1 MARYAC
7 LIPAVMARM
16 IGAFRI
22 ENLEGQTPRSA
33 LVNNMLSPCL
43 KVSPSKELFRHL
55 ILAAIALILG
65 SAAAPAVRAAADQP
79 PILPLEQVKPG
90 MRGVGYTI
98 FAGDNIEP
106 FDIEVI
112 GIMPNLMGPKQSIIL
127 IQLHGDKAEH
137 TGVVAG
143 MSGSPVYVDGK
154 LMGALS
160 LKFGVFV
167 KEPLAGV
174 TPIEDILS
182 IPTGDS
188 SNPKALSVRSTAD
201 NHVEP
206 AATIGGAA
214 SSASI
219 SELPH
224 YPVPT
229 QWARAAGASGDA
241 YLEPIAA
248 PLVFSGF
255 APATVRQEAGEWA
268 AYGMVASAGG
278 TAPRASDDAKVVPG
292 DMVSMVLV
300 QGDIS
305 MSAACTV
312 TAVTDDRVY
321 ACGHPLFGL
330 GSSNM
335 PLARGRTLTTLASDF
350 NSTKIVNAGGVI
362 GTLTEDRLTAVMG
375 RIGPAP
381 QMIPVDLTVV
391 TPAGEKHFHS
401 EMFSNPKLTP
411 LLMGLIAFN
420 GLTQNTAYGEGST
433 MKLSGDI
440 DISGHSPVSLEDMY
454 APTDQFVPDGTF
466 VASSVQTTFTR
477 IFSNPYEM
485 PKIDKVSLRVEA
497 IPDRR
502 VASILNAWSEVS
514 EAQPGDPV
522 TIKVLLRPYRGTPM
536 IRDVAIT
543 IPPQAARG
551 STLRVQVSDADSLN
565 RIPNLVA
572 AQGRLGGLDQLISL
586 LNRARRNNQ
595 LYVTLLKP
603 TPTLLVEHKELPDAP
618 LSQIN
623 VLDQKRLPGNSALL
637 RESTAGQWSVRMDE
651 IISGSTSVFIKIK

>member
-1 MARYAC
+1 
-7 LIPAVMARM
+7 M
-16 IGAFRI
+16 IGALLI
-22 ENLEGQTPRSA
+22 ENLDRQTPRSA
-33 LVNNMLSPCL
+33 LVNNMLSLSL
-43 KVSPSKELFRHL
+43 KTSSSKHLFRHL
-55 ILAAIALILG
+55 LFALVALTVGVIV
-65 SAAAPAVRAAADQP
+65 APAARAAGDQP
-79 PILPLEQVKPG
+79 PILPLDQVKPG
-90 MRGVGYTI
+90 MKGLAYTI
-98 FAGDNIEP
+98 FAGDKIEP
-106 FDIEVI
+106 FDVEVI
-112 GIMPNLMGPKQSIIL
+112 GILPNLMGPKQSIIL
-127 IQLHGDKAEH
+127 VQLHGDKAEH

-143 MSGSPVYVDGK
+143 MSGSPVYIDGK
-154 LMGALS
+154 LVGALS

-188 SNPKALSVRSTAD
+188 SNTKTLSVRS
-201 NHVEP
+201 
-206 AATIGGAA
+206 AAAGNAEAA
-214 SSASI
+214 SPASVTDR
-219 SELPH
+219 PH
-224 YPVPT
+224 YPLPAK
-229 QWARAAGASGDA
+229 WAQAAGTSGDA
-241 YLEPIAA
+241 YLEPIAS
-248 PLVFSGF
+248 PLVFSGV
-255 APATVRQEAGEWA
+255 APATLRQYSGEWA
-268 AYGMVASAGG
+268 PYGMVAAAGG
-278 TAPRASDDAKVVPG
+278 TAPPASDDAKIVPG
-292 DMVSMVLV
+292 DMVSMLLV

-312 TAVTDDRVY
+312 TAVTEDRVY

-330 GSSNM
+330 GASDM

-391 TPAGEKHFHS
+391 TPAGEKQFHS
-401 EMFSNPKLTP
+401 EMISNPKLTP
-411 LLMGLIAFN
+411 LLMGLVAFN

-433 MKLSGDI
+433 MKLSGNIDI
-440 DISGHSPVSLEDMY
+440 DGHSPVSLEDMY

-485 PKIDKVSLRVEA
+485 PKVNKVSLRVES

-502 VASILNAWSEVS
+502 IASILNAWSDVS

-522 TIKVLLRPYRGTPM
+522 TIKVLLRPYRGAPV
-536 IRDVAIT
+536 IRDVPIT
-543 IPPQAARG
+543 IPAQATRG

-586 LNRARRNNQ
+586 LNRERRNNQ

-603 TPTLLVEHKELPDAP
+603 TPTLLVEDKELPDAP

-637 RESTAGQWSVRMDE
+637 RESTAGEWSVRMDE

>member
-1 MARYAC
+1 MV
-7 LIPAVMARM
+7 LM
-16 IGAFRI
+16 
-22 ENLEGQTPRSA
+22 
-33 LVNNMLSPCL
+33 
-43 KVSPSKELFRHL
+43 
-55 ILAAIALILG
+55 LG
-65 SAAAPAVRAAADQP
+65 SIAAPAVHGATDQP
-79 PILPLEQVKPG
+79 PILPLDQVKPG
-90 MRGVGYTI
+90 MRGVAYTI
-98 FAGDNIEP
+98 FAGDKIEP
-106 FDIEVI
+106 FDVEVI
-112 GIMPNLMGPKQSIIL
+112 GILPNLMGPKQSIIL

-188 SNPKALSVRSTAD
+188 SNPKDLSVRSTVVDKA
-201 NHVEP
+201 EP
-206 AATIGGAA
+206 AGGTGWTTAWNPSTA
-214 SSASI
+214 Q
-219 SELPH
+219 PH
-224 YPVPT
+224 FPVPEKLT
-229 QWARAAGASGDA
+229 QLAGVSGNA

-255 APATVRQEAGEWA
+255 APATLRQYAGEWA
-268 AYGMVASAGG
+268 PYGMVAAAGG
-278 TAPRASDDAKVVPG
+278 TAPPASDDAKIVPG

-312 TAVTDDRVY
+312 TAITDDRVY

-330 GSSNM
+330 GASHM
-335 PLARGRTLTTLASDF
+335 PLARGRTLTTLSSDF

-375 RIGPAP
+375 RIGPTP

-391 TPAGEKHFHS
+391 TPAGEKQFHS
-401 EMFSNPKLTP
+401 EMISNPKLTP
-411 LLMGLIAFN
+411 LLMGIIAFN
-420 GLTQNTAYGEGST
+420 GLTQNTAYGEGNT

-485 PKIDKVSLRVEA
+485 PKIDKVSLRVEST
-497 IPDRR
+497 PDRR

-514 EAQPGDPV
+514 EAEPGSPV
-522 TIKVLLRPYRGTPM
+522 TIQVLLRPYRGTPV
-536 IRDVAIT
+536 IRDVGIT
-543 IPPQAARG
+543 IPLQATRG

-586 LNRARRNNQ
+586 LNRERRNNQ

-603 TPTLLVEHKELPDAP
+603 TPTLLVEDKELPDAP

-623 VLDQKRLPGNSALL
+623 VLNQKRLPGNSALL
-637 RESTAGQWSVRMDE
+637 RESTAGEWSVRMDE

>member
-1 MARYAC
+1 
-7 LIPAVMARM
+7 M
-16 IGAFRI
+16 IGTLLM
-22 ENLEGQTPRSA
+22 ENLDRQTPRSA
-33 LVNNMLSPCL
+33 LVNNMPSSLLKLSVC
-43 KVSPSKELFRHL
+43 KGLFRHL
-55 ILAAIALILG
+55 LFGVVALILG
-65 SAAAPAVRAAADQP
+65 FIAAPAIHAANDQP
-79 PILPLEQVKPG
+79 PILPLEQVRPG
-90 MRGVGYTI
+90 MRGVAYTI
-98 FAGDNIEP
+98 FAGDTIEP
-106 FDIEVI
+106 FNVEVI
-112 GIMPNLMGPKQSIIL
+112 GILPNLMGPKQSIIL
-127 IQLHGDKAEH
+127 VQLHGDKAEH

-182 IPTGDS
+182 IPAGEPGS
-188 SNPKALSVRSTAD
+188 PKTLSVRSTPND
-201 NHVEP
+201 NVEP
-206 AATIGGAA
+206 TATSRAAFVA
-214 SSASI
+214 SAG
-219 SELPH
+219 EVPR
-224 YPVPT
+224 YPVPAK
-229 QWARAAGASGDA
+229 WAQAAGTSGDA
-241 YLEPIAA
+241 YLEPIAT

-255 APATVRQEAGEWA
+255 APVALRQYAGEWA
-268 AYGMVASAGG
+268 PYGMVATAGG
-278 TAPRASDDAKVVPG
+278 TAPAASDDAKIVPG

-312 TAVTDDRVY
+312 TAVTDNRVY

-330 GSSNM
+330 GASDM

-391 TPAGEKHFHS
+391 TPAGEKQFHA
-401 EMFSNPKLTP
+401 EMISNPKLTP
-411 LLMGLIAFN
+411 LLMGIVAFN

-440 DISGHSPVSLEDMY
+440 DIGGHSPVSLEDMY

-466 VASSVQTTFTR
+466 VASSVQNTFTR

-485 PKIDKVSLRVEA
+485 PKINKVNLRVEST
-497 IPDRR
+497 PDRR
-502 VASILNAWSEVS
+502 VASILNAWSEMS
-514 EAQPGDPV
+514 EAQPGEPV
-522 TIKVLLRPYRGTPM
+522 TIKVLLRPYRGAPV
-536 IRDVAIT
+536 IREIPIT
-543 IPPQAARG
+543 IPAQATRG

-586 LNRARRNNQ
+586 LNRERRNNQ

-603 TPTLLVEHKELPDAP
+603 TPTLLVEDKELPDAP

-637 RESTAGQWSVRMDE
+637 RESTAGEWSVRMDE

>member
-1 MARYAC
+1 MPYLC
-7 LIPAVMARM
+7 LK
-16 IGAFRI
+16 
-22 ENLEGQTPRSA
+22 
-33 LVNNMLSPCL
+33 LSP
-43 KVSPSKELFRHL
+43 SRHSFRHL
-55 ILAAIALILG
+55 LLALIGLMLG
-65 SAAAPAVRAAADQP
+65 SIAAPTLRAATDQP

-90 MRGVGYTI
+90 MRGVAYTI
-98 FAGDNIEP
+98 FAGDKIEP
-106 FDIEVI
+106 FDVEVI
-112 GIMPNLMGPKQSIIL
+112 GILPNLMGPKQSIIL
-127 IQLHGDKAEH
+127 VQLHGEKAEH

-182 IPTGDS
+182 IPTGDAS
-188 SNPKALSVRSTAD
+188 TPKALSVRSAVTQ
-201 NHVEP
+201 
-206 AATIGGAA
+206 
-214 SSASI
+214 
-219 SELPH
+219 SER
-224 YPVPT
+224 YPVPEK
-229 QWARAAGASGDA
+229 WAQAAGASGA
-241 YLEPIAA
+241 AFLEPIES

-255 APATVRQEAGEWA
+255 APATLRQYANEWPP
-268 AYGMVASAGG
+268 YGMVAAAGG
-278 TAPRASDDAKVVPG
+278 TAPAASDDAKVVPG
-292 DMVSMVLV
+292 DMVSMLLV

-312 TAVTDDRVY
+312 TAVTEDRVY

-330 GSSNM
+330 GASDM

-375 RIGPAP
+375 RIGPTP

-391 TPAGEKHFHS
+391 TPAGEKQFHS
-401 EMFSNPKLTP
+401 EMISNPKLTP
-411 LLMGLIAFN
+411 LLMGIIAFN

-433 MKLSGDI
+433 MKLSGNI
-440 DISGHSPVSLEDMY
+440 DINGHSPVSLEDMY

-485 PKIDKVSLRVEA
+485 PKINKVSLRVES
-497 IPDRR
+497 IPERR
-502 VASILNAWSEVS
+502 VASILNAWSEMS
-514 EAQPGDPV
+514 EAQAGDPV
-522 TIKVLLRPYRGTPM
+522 TIKVLLRPYRGEPM
-536 IRDVAIT
+536 IRDVPIT
-543 IPPQAARG
+543 IPAQVNRG

-586 LNRARRNNQ
+586 LNRERRNNQ

-603 TPTLLVEHKELPDAP
+603 TPTLLVEDKELPDAP
-618 LSQIN
+618 LSQIT

-637 RESTAGQWSVRMDE
+637 RESAAGEWSIHMDE
-651 IISGSTSVFIKIK
+651 IISGSTSVYIKIK

>member
-1 MARYAC
+1 
-7 LIPAVMARM
+7 
-16 IGAFRI
+16 
-22 ENLEGQTPRSA
+22 
-33 LVNNMLSPCL
+33 
-43 KVSPSKELFRHL
+43 
-55 ILAAIALILG
+55 
-65 SAAAPAVRAAADQP
+65 
-79 PILPLEQVKPG
+79 
-90 MRGVGYTI
+90 MRGVAYTI
-98 FAGDNIEP
+98 FAGDKIEP
-106 FDIEVI
+106 FDIEVV
-112 GIMPNLMGPKQSIIL
+112 GILPNLMGPKQSIIL
-127 IQLHGDKAEH
+127 VQLHGEKAEH

-160 LKFGVFV
+160 LKFGTFV

-188 SNPKALSVRSTAD
+188 SSPKTLRVRSEVAD
-201 NHVEP
+201 NASPP
-206 AATIGGAA
+206 AATQRIA
-214 SSASI
+214 SLASAN
-219 SELPH
+219 ELPR

-229 QWARAAGASGDA
+229 KWAQAAGASGDA

-255 APATVRQEAGEWA
+255 APGTLRQYAGEWA
-268 AYGMVASAGG
+268 PYGMVATAGG
-278 TAPRASDDAKVVPG
+278 TAPPASDDAKVVPG

-330 GSSNM
+330 GSSDM

-391 TPAGEKHFHS
+391 TPAGEKQFHS
-401 EMFSNPKLTP
+401 EMISNPKLTP
-411 LLMGLIAFN
+411 ILMGIIAFN

-433 MKLSGDI
+433 MKLSGGI
-440 DISGHSPVSLEDMY
+440 DINGHSPVSLEDMY

-485 PKIDKVSLRVEA
+485 PRVNKVSLRVEA

-502 VASILNAWSEVS
+502 VASILNAWPEVS

-536 IRDVAIT
+536 ISDVPIT
-543 IPPQAARG
+543 IPPQATRG
-551 STLRVQVSDADSLN
+551 STLRVLVSDADSLN

-586 LNRARRNNQ
+586 LNRERRNNQ

-603 TPTLLVEHKELPDAP
+603 TPTLLVEDKELPDAP

-637 RESTAGQWSVRMDE
+637 RESAAGEWSVRMDE

>member
-1 MARYAC
+1 
-7 LIPAVMARM
+7 
-16 IGAFRI
+16 
-22 ENLEGQTPRSA
+22 
-33 LVNNMLSPCL
+33 
-43 KVSPSKELFRHL
+43 
-55 ILAAIALILG
+55 
-65 SAAAPAVRAAADQP
+65 
-79 PILPLEQVKPG
+79 
-90 MRGVGYTI
+90 
-98 FAGDNIEP
+98 
-106 FDIEVI
+106 
-112 GIMPNLMGPKQSIIL
+112 
-127 IQLHGDKAEH
+127 
-137 TGVVAG
+137 
-143 MSGSPVYVDGK
+143 
-154 LMGALS
+154 
-160 LKFGVFV
+160 
-167 KEPLAGV
+167 
-174 TPIEDILS
+174 
-182 IPTGDS
+182 
-188 SNPKALSVRSTAD
+188 
-201 NHVEP
+201 
-206 AATIGGAA
+206 
-214 SSASI
+214 
-219 SELPH
+219 
-224 YPVPT
+224 
-229 QWARAAGASGDA
+229 
-241 YLEPIAA
+241 
-248 PLVFSGF
+248 
-255 APATVRQEAGEWA
+255 
-268 AYGMVASAGG
+268 
-278 TAPRASDDAKVVPG
+278 
-292 DMVSMVLV
+292 MVLV

-312 TAVTDDRVY
+312 TAVREDRVY

-330 GSSNM
+330 GASDM

-381 QMIPVDLTVV
+381 QMIPIDLTVV
-391 TPAGEKHFHS
+391 TPAGEKQFHS
-401 EMFSNPKLTP
+401 EMISNPKLTP
-411 LLMGLIAFN
+411 LLMGIIAFN

-440 DISGHSPVSLEDMY
+440 NINGHSPVSLEDMY

-466 VASSVQTTFTR
+466 VASSVQTIFTR

-485 PKIDKVSLRVEA
+485 PKIDKVTLRVEST
-497 IPDRR
+497 PDRR
-502 VASILNAWSEVS
+502 VASILNAWSELS

-536 IRDVAIT
+536 IRDVPIT
-543 IPPQAARG
+543 IPAQATRG

-603 TPTLLVEHKELPDAP
+603 TPTLLVEDKELPDAP

-637 RESTAGQWSVRMDE
+637 RESTAGEWSVRMDE

>member
-1 MARYAC
+1 
-7 LIPAVMARM
+7 MARM
-16 IGAFRI
+16 IPVLLIAHLKR
-22 ENLEGQTPRSA
+22 QTLRSA
-33 LVNNMLSPCL
+33 LVNNMPSLWS
-43 KVSPSKELFRHL
+43 SPSKHLFRHL
-55 ILAAIALILG
+55 LVAVIALMLG
-65 SAAAPAVRAAADQP
+65 SIAAPAVRAGDQP
-79 PILPLEQVKPG
+79 PILPLEQVKAG
-90 MRGVGYTI
+90 MRGVAYTI
-98 FAGDNIEP
+98 FAGDKIEP

-112 GIMPNLMGPKQSIIL
+112 GILPNLMGPKQSIIL
-127 IQLHGDKAEH
+127 VELHGDKAEH

-143 MSGSPVYVDGK
+143 MSGSPVYIDGK

-182 IPTGDS
+182 IPTEESPS
-188 SNPKALSVRSTAD
+188 SPKTLSVRSTVAD
-201 NHVEP
+201 HSEP
-206 AATIGGAA
+206 AATTGWAA
-214 SSASI
+214 SLSSVTD
-219 SELPH
+219 LPH

-229 QWARAAGASGDA
+229 QWAQAAGASGNA

-255 APATVRQEAGEWA
+255 APATLRQYAGEWA
-268 AYGMVASAGG
+268 AYGMVAAAGG
-278 TAPRASDDAKVVPG
+278 TAPPASDDAQVVPG

-312 TAVTDDRVY
+312 TAVRENRVY

-330 GSSNM
+330 GASDM

-391 TPAGEKHFHS
+391 TPAGERQFHS
-401 EMFSNPKLTP
+401 EMISNPKLTP

-466 VASSVQTTFTR
+466 VASSVQSIFTR

-485 PKIDKVSLRVEA
+485 PKIDKVSLRVEST
-497 IPDRR
+497 PDRR

-514 EAQPGDPV
+514 EAEPGDPV
-522 TIKVLLRPYRGTPM
+522 TIKVLLRPYRGAPM
-536 IRDVAIT
+536 IREVPIT
-543 IPPQAARG
+543 IPAQATRG

-586 LNRARRNNQ
+586 LNREHRNNQ

-603 TPTLLVEHKELPDAP
+603 TPTLLVEDKELPDAP

-637 RESTAGQWSVRMDE
+637 RESTAGEWSVRMDE

>member
-1 MARYAC
+1 MPYLC
-7 LIPAVMARM
+7 LK
-16 IGAFRI
+16 
-22 ENLEGQTPRSA
+22 
-33 LVNNMLSPCL
+33 LSP
-43 KVSPSKELFRHL
+43 SRHSFRHL
-55 ILAAIALILG
+55 LLAVVALMLG
-65 SAAAPAVRAAADQP
+65 SIAAPALRAATDQP

-90 MRGVGYTI
+90 MRGVAYTI
-98 FAGDNIEP
+98 FAGDKIEP
-106 FDIEVI
+106 FDVEVI
-112 GIMPNLMGPKQSIIL
+112 GILPNLMGPKQSIIL
-127 IQLHGDKAEH
+127 VQLHGEKAEH

-182 IPTGDS
+182 IPTGDAS
-188 SNPKALSVRSTAD
+188 TPKTLSVRST
-201 NHVEP
+201 V
-206 AATIGGAA
+206 TQ
-214 SSASI
+214 SQR
-219 SELPH
+219 
-224 YPVPT
+224 YPVPEK
-229 QWARAAGASGDA
+229 WAQAAGASGA
-241 YLEPIAA
+241 TFLEPIEA

-255 APATVRQEAGEWA
+255 APATLRQYANEWA
-268 AYGMVASAGG
+268 PYGMVAAAGG
-278 TAPRASDDAKVVPG
+278 TAPAASDDAKVVPG
-292 DMVSMVLV
+292 DMVSMLLV

-312 TAVTDDRVY
+312 TAVTEDRVY

-330 GSSNM
+330 GASDM

-375 RIGPAP
+375 RIGPTP

-391 TPAGEKHFHS
+391 TPAGEKQFHS
-401 EMFSNPKLTP
+401 EMISNPKLTP
-411 LLMGLIAFN
+411 LLMGIIAFN

-433 MKLSGDI
+433 MKLSGNI
-440 DISGHSPVSLEDMY
+440 DINGHSPVSLEDMY

-485 PKIDKVSLRVEA
+485 PKIDKVSLRVES
-497 IPDRR
+497 IPERR
-502 VASILNAWSEVS
+502 VASILNAWSEMS

-522 TIKVLLRPYRGTPM
+522 TIKVLLRPYRGEPM
-536 IRDVAIT
+536 IRDVPIT
-543 IPPQAARG
+543 IPAQVNRG

-586 LNRARRNNQ
+586 LNRERRNNQ

-603 TPTLLVEHKELPDAP
+603 TPTLLVEDKELPDAP

-637 RESTAGQWSVRMDE
+637 RESAAGEWSIHMDE
-651 IISGSTSVFIKIK
+651 IISGSTSVYIKIK

>member
-1 MARYAC
+1 MPC
-7 LIPAVMARM
+7 LS
-16 IGAFRI
+16 
-22 ENLEGQTPRSA
+22 LK
-33 LVNNMLSPCL
+33 LSP
-43 KVSPSKELFRHL
+43 SRHTFRHL
-55 ILAAIALILG
+55 LLALVALMLG
-65 SAAAPAVRAAADQP
+65 SIAAPALRAATDQP

-90 MRGVGYTI
+90 MRGVAYTI
-98 FAGDNIEP
+98 FAGDKIEP
-106 FDIEVI
+106 FDVEVI
-112 GIMPNLMGPKQSIIL
+112 GILPNLMGPKQSIIL
-127 IQLHGDKAEH
+127 VQLHGEKAEH

-182 IPTGDS
+182 IPTGDAS
-188 SNPKALSVRSTAD
+188 TPKTLSVRSA
-201 NHVEP
+201 V
-206 AATIGGAA
+206 AQ
-214 SSASI
+214 SQR
-219 SELPH
+219 
-224 YPVPT
+224 YPVPEKWE
-229 QWARAAGASGDA
+229 QAAGASGA
-241 YLEPIAA
+241 AFLEPIAA

-255 APATVRQEAGEWA
+255 APATLRQYANEWA
-268 AYGMVASAGG
+268 PYGMVAAAGG
-278 TAPRASDDAKVVPG
+278 TAPPASDDAKVVPG
-292 DMVSMVLV
+292 DMVSMLLV

-312 TAVTDDRVY
+312 TAVTEDRVY

-330 GSSNM
+330 GASDM

-375 RIGPAP
+375 RIGPTP

-391 TPAGEKHFHS
+391 TPAGEKQFHS
-401 EMFSNPKLTP
+401 EMISNPKLTP
-411 LLMGLIAFN
+411 LLMGIIAFN

-440 DISGHSPVSLEDMY
+440 DINGHSPVSLEDMY

-485 PKIDKVSLRVEA
+485 PKINKVSLRVES
-497 IPDRR
+497 IPERR
-502 VASILNAWSEVS
+502 VASILNAWSEMS

-522 TIKVLLRPYRGTPM
+522 TIRVLLRPYRGEPL
-536 IRDVAIT
+536 IRDVPIT
-543 IPPQAARG
+543 IPAQVNRG

-586 LNRARRNNQ
+586 LNRERRNNQ

-603 TPTLLVEHKELPDAP
+603 TPTLLVEDKELPDAP

-637 RESTAGQWSVRMDE
+637 RESAAGEWSIHMDE
-651 IISGSTSVFIKIK
+651 IISGSTSVYIKIK

>member
-1 MARYAC
+1 MPS
-7 LIPAVMARM
+7 L
-16 IGAFRI
+16 FFK
-22 ENLEGQTPRSA
+22 
-33 LVNNMLSPCL
+33 LSPC
-43 KVSPSKELFRHL
+43 RHL
-55 ILAAIALILG
+55 LRHLLLALITLMLG
-65 SAAAPAVRAAADQP
+65 SSAAPALRAATDQP
-79 PILPLEQVKPG
+79 PILPLDQVKPG
-90 MRGVGYTI
+90 MRGVAYTI
-98 FAGDNIEP
+98 FAGDKIEP
-106 FDIEVI
+106 FDVEVI
-112 GIMPNLMGPKQSIIL
+112 GILPNLMGPKQSIIL
-127 IQLHGDKAEH
+127 VQLHGEKAEH

-174 TPIEDILS
+174 TPIEDVLS

-188 SNPKALSVRSTAD
+188 STPKTLSVRSTVAND
-201 NHVEP
+201 IQP
-206 AATIGGAA
+206 ANAMRGPVSLA
-214 SSASI
+214 SVTRSQR
-219 SELPH
+219 
-224 YPVPT
+224 YPVPEK
-229 QWARAAGASGDA
+229 WAQAAGASGEA
-241 YLEPIAA
+241 FLEPIAA

-255 APATVRQEAGEWA
+255 APATLRQFANEWA
-268 AYGMVASAGG
+268 PYGMVAAAGG
-278 TAPRASDDAKVVPG
+278 TAPPASDDAKVVPG

-312 TAVTDDRVY
+312 TAVTEDRVY

-330 GSSNM
+330 GASDM

-375 RIGPAP
+375 RIGPTP
-381 QMIPVDLTVV
+381 QMIPVDLTVI

-401 EMFSNPKLTP
+401 EMISNPKLTP
-411 LLMGLIAFN
+411 ILMGVIAFN

-440 DISGHSPVSLEDMY
+440 DINGHSPVSLEDMY

-485 PKIDKVSLRVEA
+485 PKINKVSLRVETT
-497 IPDRR
+497 PDRR

-514 EAQPGDPV
+514 EAQPGEPV
-522 TIKVLLRPYRGTPM
+522 TIKVLLRPYRGEPM
-536 IRDVAIT
+536 IRDVPIT
-543 IPPQAARG
+543 IPAQVNRG

-586 LNRARRNNQ
+586 LNRERRNNQ

-603 TPTLLVEHKELPDAP
+603 TPTLLVEDKELPDAP

-637 RESTAGQWSVRMDE
+637 RESAAGEWSVHMDE
-651 IISGSTSVFIKIK
+651 IISGSTSVYIKIK

>member
-1 MARYAC
+1 MPYLC
-7 LIPAVMARM
+7 LK
-16 IGAFRI
+16 
-22 ENLEGQTPRSA
+22 
-33 LVNNMLSPCL
+33 LSP
-43 KVSPSKELFRHL
+43 SRHSFRHL
-55 ILAAIALILG
+55 LLGLIALMLG
-65 SAAAPAVRAAADQP
+65 SIAAPALRAATDQP

-90 MRGVGYTI
+90 MRGVAYTI
-98 FAGDNIEP
+98 FAGDKIEP
-106 FDIEVI
+106 FDVEVI
-112 GIMPNLMGPKQSIIL
+112 GILPNLMGPKQSIIL
-127 IQLHGDKAEH
+127 VQLHGEKAEH

-174 TPIEDILS
+174 TPIEDVLS

-188 SNPKALSVRSTAD
+188 STPKTLSVRST
-201 NHVEP
+201 VTQSQRYP
-206 AATIGGAA
+206 
-214 SSASI
+214 
-219 SELPH
+219 LPEK
-224 YPVPT
+224 
-229 QWARAAGASGDA
+229 WAQAAGASGA
-241 YLEPIAA
+241 AFLEPIEA

-255 APATVRQEAGEWA
+255 APATLRQYANEWA
-268 AYGMVASAGG
+268 PYGMVAAAGG
-278 TAPRASDDAKVVPG
+278 TAPAASDDAKVVPG
-292 DMVSMVLV
+292 DMVSMLLV

-312 TAVTDDRVY
+312 TAVTEDRVY

-330 GSSNM
+330 GASNM

-375 RIGPAP
+375 RIGPTP

-391 TPAGEKHFHS
+391 TPAGEKQFHS
-401 EMFSNPKLTP
+401 EMISNPKLTP
-411 LLMGLIAFN
+411 LLMGIIAFN

-433 MKLSGDI
+433 MKLSGNI
-440 DISGHSPVSLEDMY
+440 DINGHSPVSLEDMY

-485 PKIDKVSLRVEA
+485 PKINKVSLRVES
-497 IPDRR
+497 IPERR
-502 VASILNAWSEVS
+502 VASILNAWSEMS

-522 TIKVLLRPYRGTPM
+522 TIKVLLRPYRGEPM
-536 IRDVAIT
+536 IRDVPIT
-543 IPPQAARG
+543 IPAQVNRG
-551 STLRVQVSDADSLN
+551 STLRVQISDADSLN

-586 LNRARRNNQ
+586 LNRERRNNQ

-603 TPTLLVEHKELPDAP
+603 TPTLLVEDKELPDAP

-637 RESTAGQWSVRMDE
+637 RESAAGEWSIHMDE
-651 IISGSTSVFIKIK
+651 IISGSTSVYIKIK

>member
-1 MARYAC
+1 MPYLC
-7 LIPAVMARM
+7 LK
-16 IGAFRI
+16 
-22 ENLEGQTPRSA
+22 
-33 LVNNMLSPCL
+33 LSP
-43 KVSPSKELFRHL
+43 SRHSFRHL
-55 ILAAIALILG
+55 LLVVVTLMLG
-65 SAAAPAVRAAADQP
+65 SIAAPALRAATDQP

-90 MRGVGYTI
+90 MRGVAYTI
-98 FAGDNIEP
+98 FAGDKIEP
-106 FDIEVI
+106 FDVEVI
-112 GIMPNLMGPKQSIIL
+112 GILPNLMGPKQSIIL
-127 IQLHGDKAEH
+127 VQLHGEKAEH

-182 IPTGDS
+182 IPTGDAS
-188 SNPKALSVRSTAD
+188 TPKTLSVRST
-201 NHVEP
+201 V
-206 AATIGGAA
+206 TQ
-214 SSASI
+214 SQR
-219 SELPH
+219 
-224 YPVPT
+224 YPVPEK
-229 QWARAAGASGDA
+229 WAQAAGASGA
-241 YLEPIAA
+241 AFLEPIAA

-255 APATVRQEAGEWA
+255 APATLRQYANEWA
-268 AYGMVASAGG
+268 PYGMVAAAGG
-278 TAPRASDDAKVVPG
+278 TAPAASDDAKVVPG
-292 DMVSMVLV
+292 DMVSMLLV

-312 TAVTDDRVY
+312 TAVTEDRVY

-330 GSSNM
+330 GASDM

-375 RIGPAP
+375 RIGPTP

-391 TPAGEKHFHS
+391 TPAGEKQFHS
-401 EMFSNPKLTP
+401 EMISNPKLTP
-411 LLMGLIAFN
+411 LLMGIIAFN

-433 MKLSGDI
+433 MKLNGNI
-440 DISGHSPVSLEDMY
+440 DINGHSPVSLEDMY

-485 PKIDKVSLRVEA
+485 PKINKVSLRVES
-497 IPDRR
+497 IPERR
-502 VASILNAWSEVS
+502 VASILNAWSEMS

-522 TIKVLLRPYRGTPM
+522 TIKVLLRPYRGEPM
-536 IRDVAIT
+536 IRDVPIT
-543 IPPQAARG
+543 IPAQVNRG

-586 LNRARRNNQ
+586 LNRERRNNQ

-603 TPTLLVEHKELPDAP
+603 TPTLLVEDKELPDAP

-637 RESTAGQWSVRMDE
+637 RESAAGEWSIHMDE
-651 IISGSTSVFIKIK
+651 IISGSTSVYIKIK

>member
-1 MARYAC
+1 
-7 LIPAVMARM
+7 M
-16 IGAFRI
+16 INVLLK
-22 ENLEGQTPRSA
+22 ENLDRQTPRSA
-33 LVNNMLSPCL
+33 LVNNMLSL
-43 KVSPSKELFRHL
+43 RRKLFFSKHLFRRLHL
-55 ILAAIALILG
+55 ALAILTLG
-65 SAAAPAVRAAADQP
+65 SIAAPVLHAAGDQP
-79 PILPLEQVKPG
+79 PILPLDQVKPG
-90 MRGVGYTI
+90 MKGVAYTI
-98 FAGDNIEP
+98 FAGDTIEP
-106 FDIEVI
+106 FDVEVI
-112 GIMPNLMGPKQSIIL
+112 GILPNLMGPKQSIIL
-127 IQLHGDKAEH
+127 VQLHGDKALH

-143 MSGSPVYVDGK
+143 MSGSPVYIDGK
-154 LMGALS
+154 LVGALS

-182 IPTGDS
+182 IPAGDS
-188 SNPKALSVRSTAD
+188 SNPKTLSVRSTA
-201 NHVEP
+201 
-206 AATIGGAA
+206 GGNTEAA
-214 SSASI
+214 SSVSASN
-219 SELPH
+219 LPH
-224 YPVPT
+224 YSVPT
-229 QWARAAGASGDA
+229 KWAQAAGASGDA
-241 YLEPIAA
+241 YLEPIAS
-248 PLVFSGF
+248 PLVFSGV
-255 APATVRQEAGEWA
+255 APATLRQYAGEWA
-268 AYGMVASAGG
+268 PYGMVAAAGG
-278 TAPRASDDAKVVPG
+278 TAPPASDDAKVVPG
-292 DMVSMVLV
+292 DMVSMLLV

-312 TAVTDDRVY
+312 TAVTQDRVY

-330 GSSNM
+330 GASDM

-391 TPAGEKHFHS
+391 TPAGEKQFHAA
-401 EMFSNPKLTP
+401 MISNPKLTP

-440 DISGHSPVSLEDMY
+440 TIDGHSPVSLEDMY

-485 PKIDKVSLRVEA
+485 PKVNKVSLRVES

-522 TIKVLLRPYRGTPM
+522 TIKVLLRPYRGAPV
-536 IRDVAIT
+536 IRDVSIT
-543 IPPQAARG
+543 IPPQATRG

-586 LNRARRNNQ
+586 LNRERRNNQ

-603 TPTLLVEHKELPDAP
+603 TPTLLVEDKELPDAP

-637 RESTAGQWSVRMDE
+637 RESAAGEWSVRMDE
-651 IISGSTSVFIKIK
+651 IIAGSTSVFIKIK

>member
-1 MARYAC
+1 
-7 LIPAVMARM
+7 
-16 IGAFRI
+16 
-22 ENLEGQTPRSA
+22 
-33 LVNNMLSPCL
+33 MLSL
-43 KVSPSKELFRHL
+43 RFKLSPHKHLLRHL
-55 ILAAIALILG
+55 LFSLTALTLG
-65 SAAAPAVRAAADQP
+65 CVVAPALRAATDQP
-79 PILPLEQVKPG
+79 PILPLDQVKPG
-90 MRGVGYTI
+90 MKGVAYTI

-106 FDIEVI
+106 FDVEVV
-112 GIMPNLMGPKQSIIL
+112 GILPNLMGPKQSIIL
-127 IQLHGDKAEH
+127 VQLHGEKAEH

-143 MSGSPVYVDGK
+143 MSGSPVYIDGK
-154 LMGALS
+154 LVGALS

-188 SNPKALSVRSTAD
+188 SNPKPLSVRSTA
-201 NHVEP
+201 
-206 AATIGGAA
+206 GGNTEAA
-214 SSASI
+214 SWAAVSD
-219 SELPH
+219 LPR

-229 QWARAAGASGDA
+229 KWAQAAGAPGNA
-241 YLEPIAA
+241 YLEPIAS
-248 PLVFSGF
+248 PLVFSGVS
-255 APATVRQEAGEWA
+255 PATLRQYAGEWA
-268 AYGMVASAGG
+268 PYGMVAAAGG
-278 TAPRASDDAKVVPG
+278 TAPPASDDAKIVPG
-292 DMVSMVLV
+292 DMVSMLLV

-312 TAVTDDRVY
+312 TAMTEDRVY

-330 GSSNM
+330 GASNM

-391 TPAGEKHFHS
+391 TPAGEKQFHS
-401 EMFSNPKLTP
+401 EMISNPKLTP

-433 MKLSGDI
+433 MKLSGNIDI
-440 DISGHSPVSLEDMY
+440 DGHSPVSLEDMY

-485 PKIDKVSLRVEA
+485 PKVDKVSLRVESM
-497 IPDRR
+497 PDRR

-522 TIKVLLRPYRGTPM
+522 TIKVLLRPYRGAPV
-536 IRDVAIT
+536 IRDVPIT
-543 IPPQAARG
+543 IPAQATRG

-586 LNRARRNNQ
+586 LNRERRNNQ

-603 TPTLLVEHKELPDAP
+603 TPTLLVEDKELPDAP

-623 VLDQKRLPGNSALL
+623 VLDRKRLPGNSALL
-637 RESTAGQWSVRMDE
+637 RESAAGEWSVRMDE
-651 IISGSTSVFIKIK
+651 IISGSTSVSIKIK

>member
-1 MARYAC
+1 
-7 LIPAVMARM
+7 
-16 IGAFRI
+16 
-22 ENLEGQTPRSA
+22 
-33 LVNNMLSPCL
+33 MLSLRCKL
-43 KVSPSKELFRHL
+43 FFSKHLFRRL
-55 ILAAIALILG
+55 LLALAVLTLG
-65 SAAAPAVRAAADQP
+65 SIAAPVLHAAGDQP
-79 PILPLEQVKPG
+79 PILPLDQVKPG
-90 MRGVGYTI
+90 MKGVAYTI
-98 FAGDNIEP
+98 FAGDTIEP
-106 FDIEVI
+106 FDVEVI
-112 GIMPNLMGPKQSIIL
+112 GILPNLMGPKQSIIL
-127 IQLHGDKAEH
+127 VQLHGDKALH

-143 MSGSPVYVDGK
+143 MSGSPVYIDGK
-154 LMGALS
+154 LVGALS

-182 IPTGDS
+182 IPAGDS
-188 SNPKALSVRSTAD
+188 SNTKTLSVRTA
-201 NHVEP
+201 
-206 AATIGGAA
+206 AGGNTEAA
-214 SSASI
+214 SLVSASN
-219 SELPH
+219 LPH
-224 YPVPT
+224 YSVPIK
-229 QWARAAGASGDA
+229 WAQAAGASGDA
-241 YLEPIAA
+241 YLEPIAS
-248 PLVFSGF
+248 PLVFSGV
-255 APATVRQEAGEWA
+255 APATLRQYAGEWA
-268 AYGMVASAGG
+268 PYGMVAAAGG
-278 TAPRASDDAKVVPG
+278 TAPPASDDAKVVPG
-292 DMVSMVLV
+292 DMVSMLLV

-312 TAVTDDRVY
+312 TAVTEDRVY

-330 GSSNM
+330 GASDM

-391 TPAGEKHFHS
+391 TPAGEKQFHAA
-401 EMFSNPKLTP
+401 MISNPKLTP

-440 DISGHSPVSLEDMY
+440 TIDGHSPVSLEDMY

-485 PKIDKVSLRVEA
+485 PKVNKVSLRVES

-522 TIKVLLRPYRGTPM
+522 TIKVLLRPYRGAPV
-536 IRDVAIT
+536 IRDVPIT
-543 IPPQAARG
+543 IPPQATRG

-586 LNRARRNNQ
+586 LNRERRNNQ

-603 TPTLLVEHKELPDAP
+603 TPTLLVEDKELPDAP

-637 RESTAGQWSVRMDE
+637 RESAAGEWSVRMDE
-651 IISGSTSVFIKIK
+651 IIAGSTSVFIKIK

>member
-1 MARYAC
+1 
-7 LIPAVMARM
+7 MARM
-16 IGAFRI
+16 IGALLI
-22 ENLEGQTPRSA
+22 ENLDRQTPRSA
-33 LVNNMLSPCL
+33 LVNNMLSLSLKSSFPKRSFRCL
-43 KVSPSKELFRHL
+43 LFAVVA
-55 ILAAIALILG
+55 LALG
-65 SAAAPAVRAAADQP
+65 VVIAPALRAAGDQP
-79 PILPLEQVKPG
+79 QILPLDQVKPG
-90 MRGVGYTI
+90 MKGLAYTI
-98 FAGDNIEP
+98 FAGDKIEP
-106 FDIEVI
+106 FDVEVI
-112 GIMPNLMGPKQSIIL
+112 GILPNLMGPKQSIIL
-127 IQLHGDKAEH
+127 VQLHGDKAEH

-143 MSGSPVYVDGK
+143 MSGSPVYIDGK
-154 LMGALS
+154 LVGALS

-182 IPTGDS
+182 IPTGDA
-188 SNPKALSVRSTAD
+188 SNPKTLSVRTATAG
-201 NHVEP
+201 NTE
-206 AATIGGAA
+206 AA
-214 SSASI
+214 SASGAD
-219 SELPH
+219 LPH
-224 YPVPT
+224 YQLPEK
-229 QWARAAGASGDA
+229 WAQAAGASGDA
-241 YLEPIAA
+241 FLEPIAS
-248 PLVFSGF
+248 PLVFSGVV
-255 APATVRQEAGEWA
+255 PATLRQYAAEWA
-268 AYGMVASAGG
+268 PYGMVAAAGG
-278 TAPRASDDAKVVPG
+278 TAPPASDDAKIVPG
-292 DMVSMVLV
+292 DMVSMLLV

-312 TAVTDDRVY
+312 TAVAEDRVY

-330 GSSNM
+330 GASDM
-335 PLARGRTLTTLASDF
+335 PLARGRTLTTLSSDF

-391 TPAGEKHFHS
+391 TPAGEKQFHS
-401 EMFSNPKLTP
+401 EMISNPKLTP

-433 MKLSGDI
+433 MKLSGNIDI
-440 DISGHSPVSLEDMY
+440 DGHSPVSLEDMY

-485 PKIDKVSLRVEA
+485 PKVNKVSLRVES

-522 TIKVLLRPYRGTPM
+522 TIKVLLRPYRGAPV
-536 IRDVAIT
+536 IRDVPIT
-543 IPPQAARG
+543 IPAQATRG

-586 LNRARRNNQ
+586 LNRERRNNQ

-603 TPTLLVEHKELPDAP
+603 TPTLLVEDKELPDAP

-637 RESTAGQWSVRMDE
+637 RESTAGEWSVRMDE

>member
-1 MARYAC
+1 MPYLC
-7 LIPAVMARM
+7 LK
-16 IGAFRI
+16 
-22 ENLEGQTPRSA
+22 
-33 LVNNMLSPCL
+33 LSP
-43 KVSPSKELFRHL
+43 SRHSFRHL
-55 ILAAIALILG
+55 LLALIALMLG
-65 SAAAPAVRAAADQP
+65 SIAAPALRAATDQP

-90 MRGVGYTI
+90 MRGIAYTI
-98 FAGDNIEP
+98 FAGDKIEP
-106 FDIEVI
+106 FDVEVI
-112 GIMPNLMGPKQSIIL
+112 GILPNLMGPKQSIIL
-127 IQLHGDKAEH
+127 VQLHGEKAEH

-182 IPTGDS
+182 IPTGDAS
-188 SNPKALSVRSTAD
+188 TPKALSVRSAVTQ
-201 NHVEP
+201 
-206 AATIGGAA
+206 
-214 SSASI
+214 
-219 SELPH
+219 SER
-224 YPVPT
+224 YPVPEK
-229 QWARAAGASGDA
+229 WAQAAGASGA
-241 YLEPIAA
+241 AFLEPIEA

-255 APATVRQEAGEWA
+255 APATLRQYANEWA
-268 AYGMVASAGG
+268 PYGMVAAAGG
-278 TAPRASDDAKVVPG
+278 TAPAASDDAKVVPG
-292 DMVSMVLV
+292 DMVSMLLV

-312 TAVTDDRVY
+312 TAVTEDRVY

-330 GSSNM
+330 GASDM

-375 RIGPAP
+375 RIGPTP

-391 TPAGEKHFHS
+391 TPAGEKQFHS
-401 EMFSNPKLTP
+401 EMISNPKLTP
-411 LLMGLIAFN
+411 LLMGIIAFN

-433 MKLSGDI
+433 MKLSGNI
-440 DISGHSPVSLEDMY
+440 DINGHSPVSLEDMY

-485 PKIDKVSLRVEA
+485 PKINKVSLRVES
-497 IPDRR
+497 IPERR
-502 VASILNAWSEVS
+502 VASILNAWSEMS

-522 TIKVLLRPYRGTPM
+522 TIKVLLRPYRGEPM
-536 IRDVAIT
+536 IRDVPIT
-543 IPPQAARG
+543 IPAQVNRG

-586 LNRARRNNQ
+586 LNRERRNNQ

-603 TPTLLVEHKELPDAP
+603 TPTLLVEDKELPDAP
-618 LSQIN
+618 LSQIS

-637 RESTAGQWSVRMDE
+637 RESAAGEWSIHMDE
-651 IISGSTSVFIKIK
+651 IISGSTSVYIKIK

>member
-1 MARYAC
+1 
-7 LIPAVMARM
+7 
-16 IGAFRI
+16 
-22 ENLEGQTPRSA
+22 
-33 LVNNMLSPCL
+33 
-43 KVSPSKELFRHL
+43 
-55 ILAAIALILG
+55 
-65 SAAAPAVRAAADQP
+65 
-79 PILPLEQVKPG
+79 
-90 MRGVGYTI
+90 
-98 FAGDNIEP
+98 
-106 FDIEVI
+106 
-112 GIMPNLMGPKQSIIL
+112 
-127 IQLHGDKAEH
+127 
-137 TGVVAG
+137 

-188 SNPKALSVRSTAD
+188 STPKTLSVRST
-201 NHVEP
+201 V
-206 AATIGGAA
+206 TQ
-214 SSASI
+214 SQR
-219 SELPH
+219 
-224 YPVPT
+224 YPVPEK
-229 QWARAAGASGDA
+229 WAQAAGASGA
-241 YLEPIAA
+241 AFLEPIAA

-255 APATVRQEAGEWA
+255 APATLRQYANEWA
-268 AYGMVASAGG
+268 PYGMVAAAGG
-278 TAPRASDDAKVVPG
+278 TAPAASDDAKVVPG
-292 DMVSMVLV
+292 DMVSMLLV

-312 TAVTDDRVY
+312 TAVTEDRVY

-330 GSSNM
+330 GASDMPLARGRTLTTLASDFNSTKIVNAGGVIGTLTEDRLTAVMGRICASDM

-375 RIGPAP
+375 RIGPTP
-381 QMIPVDLTVV
+381 QMIPVDLTVG
-391 TPAGEKHFHS
+391 TPAGEKQFHS
-401 EMFSNPKLTP
+401 EMISNPKLTP
-411 LLMGLIAFN
+411 LLMGIIAFN

-440 DISGHSPVSLEDMY
+440 DINGHSPVSLEDMY

-485 PKIDKVSLRVEA
+485 PKINKVSLRVES
-497 IPDRR
+497 IPERR
-502 VASILNAWSEVS
+502 VASILNAWSEMS

-522 TIKVLLRPYRGTPM
+522 TIKVLLRPYRGAPI
-536 IRDVAIT
+536 IRDVPIT
-543 IPPQAARG
+543 IPAQVNRG

-586 LNRARRNNQ
+586 LNRERRNNQ

-603 TPTLLVEHKELPDAP
+603 TPTLLVEDKELPDAP

-637 RESTAGQWSVRMDE
+637 RESAAGEWSIHMDE
-651 IISGSTSVFIKIK
+651 IISG

>member
-1 MARYAC
+1 MPYLC
-7 LIPAVMARM
+7 LK
-16 IGAFRI
+16 
-22 ENLEGQTPRSA
+22 
-33 LVNNMLSPCL
+33 LSP
-43 KVSPSKELFRHL
+43 SRHSFRHL
-55 ILAAIALILG
+55 LLAVVALMLG
-65 SAAAPAVRAAADQP
+65 SIAAPALRAATDQP

-90 MRGVGYTI
+90 MRGVAYTI
-98 FAGDNIEP
+98 FAGDKIEP
-106 FDIEVI
+106 FDVEVI
-112 GIMPNLMGPKQSIIL
+112 GILPNLMGPKQSIIL
-127 IQLHGDKAEH
+127 VQLHGEKAEH

-182 IPTGDS
+182 IPTGDAS
-188 SNPKALSVRSTAD
+188 TPKALSVRSAVTQ
-201 NHVEP
+201 
-206 AATIGGAA
+206 
-214 SSASI
+214 
-219 SELPH
+219 SER
-224 YPVPT
+224 YPVPEK
-229 QWARAAGASGDA
+229 WAQAAGASGA
-241 YLEPIAA
+241 AFLEPIEA

-255 APATVRQEAGEWA
+255 APATLRQYANEWA
-268 AYGMVASAGG
+268 PYGMVAAAGG
-278 TAPRASDDAKVVPG
+278 TAPAASDDAKVVPG
-292 DMVSMVLV
+292 DMVSMLLV

-312 TAVTDDRVY
+312 TAVTEDRVY

-330 GSSNM
+330 GASDM

-375 RIGPAP
+375 RIGPTP

-391 TPAGEKHFHS
+391 TPAGEKQFHS
-401 EMFSNPKLTP
+401 EMISNPKLTP
-411 LLMGLIAFN
+411 LLMGIIAFN

-433 MKLSGDI
+433 MKLSGNI
-440 DISGHSPVSLEDMY
+440 DINGHSPVSLEDMY

-485 PKIDKVSLRVEA
+485 PKINKVSLRVES
-497 IPDRR
+497 IPERR
-502 VASILNAWSEVS
+502 VASILNAWSEMS

-522 TIKVLLRPYRGTPM
+522 TIKVLLRPYRGEPM
-536 IRDVAIT
+536 IRDVPIT
-543 IPPQAARG
+543 IPAQVNRG

-586 LNRARRNNQ
+586 LNRERRNNQ

-603 TPTLLVEHKELPDAP
+603 TPTLLVEDKELPDAP
-618 LSQIN
+618 LSQIS

-637 RESTAGQWSVRMDE
+637 RESAAGEWSIHMDE
-651 IISGSTSVFIKIK
+651 IISGSTSVYIKIK

>member
-1 MARYAC
+1 
-7 LIPAVMARM
+7 
-16 IGAFRI
+16 
-22 ENLEGQTPRSA
+22 
-33 LVNNMLSPCL
+33 MLSLSLKSSFPKRSFRCL
-43 KVSPSKELFRHL
+43 LFAVVA
-55 ILAAIALILG
+55 LALG
-65 SAAAPAVRAAADQP
+65 VVIAPALRAAGDQP
-79 PILPLEQVKPG
+79 QILPLDQVKPG
-90 MRGVGYTI
+90 MKGLAYTI
-98 FAGDNIEP
+98 FAGDKIEP
-106 FDIEVI
+106 FDVEVI
-112 GIMPNLMGPKQSIIL
+112 GILPNLMGPKQSIIL
-127 IQLHGDKAEH
+127 VQLHGDKAEH

-143 MSGSPVYVDGK
+143 MSGSPVYIDGK
-154 LMGALS
+154 LVGALS

-182 IPTGDS
+182 IPTGDA
-188 SNPKALSVRSTAD
+188 SNPKTLSVRTATAG
-201 NHVEP
+201 NTE
-206 AATIGGAA
+206 AA
-214 SSASI
+214 SASGAD
-219 SELPH
+219 LPH
-224 YPVPT
+224 YQLPEK
-229 QWARAAGASGDA
+229 WAQAAGASGDA
-241 YLEPIAA
+241 FLEPIAS
-248 PLVFSGF
+248 PLVFSGVV
-255 APATVRQEAGEWA
+255 PATLRQYAAEWA
-268 AYGMVASAGG
+268 PYGMVAAAGG
-278 TAPRASDDAKVVPG
+278 TAAPASDDAKIVPG
-292 DMVSMVLV
+292 DMVSMLLV

-312 TAVTDDRVY
+312 TAVAEDRVY

-330 GSSNM
+330 GASDM
-335 PLARGRTLTTLASDF
+335 PLARGRTLTTLSSDF

-391 TPAGEKHFHS
+391 TPAGEKQFHS
-401 EMFSNPKLTP
+401 EMISNPKLTP

-433 MKLSGDI
+433 MKLSGNIDI
-440 DISGHSPVSLEDMY
+440 DGHSPVSLEDMY

-485 PKIDKVSLRVEA
+485 PKVNKVSLRVES

-522 TIKVLLRPYRGTPM
+522 TIKVLLRPYRGAPV
-536 IRDVAIT
+536 IRDVPIT
-543 IPPQAARG
+543 IPAQATRG

-586 LNRARRNNQ
+586 LNRERRNNQ

-603 TPTLLVEHKELPDAP
+603 TPTLLVEDKELPDAP

-637 RESTAGQWSVRMDE
+637 RESTAGEWSVRMDE